1 MNAIF
6 NSLLGVAFLGVG
18 AAATFLMYHL
28 WGYPYDKENLRSSAP
43 RGLTH
48 LHRLLG
54 YVYLILY
61 VYFLV
66 QMVPRLWNYQ
76 IEFPARTVVHIT
88 LGMVIGVILVI
99 KVAIVRFFRHM
110 EARLLPFLGTTLLIC
125 TALLIGLSAPF
136 AMRERYLRAAALSGY
151 SLDPADFGPV
161 RERLSQAGFT
171 AKDELER
178 LTSPDG
184 LERGQT
190 VLTRKCVV
198 CHDLRTVLVRPRTPE
213 NWRAIVQ
220 RMAERSA
227 QFDTITEVE
236 QSQVTAYLVAIAPQL
251 QRATRAKRTQAMNV
265 DKAAQAMQ
273 HAGDLLARVR
283 VTSNLEDAK
292 RIFQSKCSQC
302 HDLKQIDD
310 SPPKTDQEIRNLVSR
325 MVGEGLSGTPEEL
338 AAIIWYLG
346 TKYVR

>member
-1 MNAIF
+1 MNAIS
-6 NSLLGVAFLGVG
+6 NSLLGIAFLGVG

-28 WGYPYDKENLRSSAP
+28 WGYPYDKEKLYSFAP
-43 RGLTH
+43 RGLIR

-99 KVAIVRFFRHM
+99 KLAIVRFFRHM
-110 EARLLPFLGTTLLIC
+110 EARMLPFLGTSLLIC
-125 TALLIGLSAPF
+125 TALLIALSAPF
-136 AMRERYLRAAALSGY
+136 AMRERYLRAAALSGN
-151 SLDPADFGPV
+151 SLDPVNLERV
-161 RERLSQAGFT
+161 RTLLSQAGFT
-171 AKDELER
+171 EKDERER

-184 LERGQT
+184 LERGQA

-198 CHDLRTVLVRPRTPE
+198 CHDLRTVLVRPRTPD

-236 QSQVTAYLVAIAPQL
+236 QSQVTAYLIAIAPQL
-251 QRATRAKRTQAMNV
+251 QRATRAKRTQSESA
-265 DKAAQAMQ
+265 DKSAQALQ
-273 HAGDLLARVR
+273 RAGALLAKIGA
-283 VTSNLEDAK
+283 TSSLADAK

-310 SPPKTDQEIRNLVSR
+310 SPPKTDQQVRNLVSR

>member
-6 NSLLGVAFLGVG
+6 NSLLGIAFLGVG

-28 WGYPYDKENLRSSAP
+28 WGYPYDKEELHSSAP
-43 RGLTH
+43 RGLIR

-54 YVYLILY
+54 YMYVILY
-61 VYFLV
+61 IYFLV

-88 LGMVIGVILVI
+88 LGMLIGVVLVI

-125 TALLIGLSAPF
+125 TALLIGFSAPF
-136 AMRERYLRAAALSGY
+136 AMRERYLRAAALSGDK
-151 SLDPADFGPV
+151 LDPVNLERV
-161 RERLSQAGFT
+161 RNLLSQAGFT
-171 AKDELER
+171 EKGELEG
-178 LTSPDG
+178 LTSPEG
-184 LERGQT
+184 LERGRA
-190 VLTRKCVV
+190 VLTRKCAT
-198 CHDLRTVLVRPRTPE
+198 CHDLRTVLVRPRTPD

-236 QSQVTAYLVAIAPQL
+236 QSQVTAYLIAIAPQL
-251 QRATRAKRTQAMNV
+251 QRATRAKRTQTINV
-265 DKAAQAMQ
+265 DKAAQALQ
-273 HAGDLLARVR
+273 DAGDLLATGRT
-283 VTSNLEDAK
+283 TSNLEGAK

-310 SPPKTDQEIRNLVSR
+310 SPPKTDQQVRSLVSR

-338 AAIIWYLG
+338 AAIMWYLG

>member
-1 MNAIF
+1 MNAVF
-6 NSLLGVAFLGVG
+6 NSLLGIAFLGVG

-28 WGYPYDKENLRSSAP
+28 WGYPYDKETLHSFAP
-43 RGLTH
+43 PGLIR
-48 LHRLLG
+48 LHRVLG
-54 YVYLILY
+54 YVYVMLY

-76 IEFPARTVVHIT
+76 IEFPARTVIHIT

-99 KVAIVRFFRHM
+99 KLAIVRFFRHM
-110 EARLLPFLGTTLLIC
+110 EARMLPFLGTSLLIC
-125 TALLIGLSAPF
+125 TALLIALSAPF
-136 AMRERYLRAAALSGY
+136 AMRERYLRAAALSGN
-151 SLDPADFGPV
+151 SLDPVNLERV
-161 RERLSQAGFT
+161 RTLLSQAGFT
-171 AKDELER
+171 EKDERER

-184 LERGQT
+184 LERGQA

-198 CHDLRTVLVRPRTPE
+198 CHDLRTVLVRPRTPD

-236 QSQVTAYLVAIAPQL
+236 QSQVTAYLIAIAPQL
-251 QRATRAKRTQAMNV
+251 QRATRAKRTQSESA
-265 DKAAQAMQ
+265 DKSAQALQ
-273 HAGDLLARVR
+273 RAGVLLAKIGA
-283 VTSNLEDAK
+283 TSSPADAK

-310 SPPKTDQEIRNLVSR
+310 SPPKTDQQVRSLVSR
-325 MVGEGLSGTPEEL
+325 MVGEGLTGTPEEL
-338 AAIIWYLG
+338 AAIMWYLG

>member
-1 MNAIF
+1 MNATS
-6 NSLLGVAFLGVG
+6 NSLLGIAFLGVG

-28 WGYPYDKENLRSSAP
+28 WGYPYDKEKVQSSAP
-43 RGLTH
+43 RRLVQ

-88 LGMVIGVILVI
+88 LGMLIGVILAI
-99 KVAIVRFFRHM
+99 KLAIVRFFRHM
-110 EARLLPFLGTTLLIC
+110 EARLLPFLGTSLLIC
-125 TALLIGLSAPF
+125 TALLIGFSAPF
-136 AMRERYLRAAALSGY
+136 AMRERYLRVAALSGY
-151 SLDPADFGPV
+151 SLDTV
-161 RERLSQAGFT
+161 NLERIRTLLSQAGFT
-171 AKDELER
+171 KRDELER

-184 LERGQT
+184 LERGQA
-190 VLTRKCVV
+190 VLTKKCVA
-198 CHDLRTVLVRPRTPE
+198 CHDLRTVLVRPRTPD

-220 RMAERSA
+220 RMAERSD

-251 QRATRAKRTQAMNV
+251 QRATRAKRSQIASAE
-265 DKAAQAMQ
+265 KSAQAMQ
-273 HAGDLLARVR
+273 RAGALLTTIGS
-283 VTSNLEDAK
+283 TSSLEDAK

-302 HDLKQIDD
+302 HDLKQVDD
-310 SPPKTDQEIRNLVSR
+310 SPPKTDQEVRNLVSR

-338 AAIIWYLG
+338 AAIMWYLG
-346 TKYVR
+346 QQYVR